1 MGLLSDGSSS
11 GQIPILEEKGISA
24 SASGT
29 TLPSKTLQKTRSVSS
44 QKSLDSPGGG
54 RIMTKTETHKGTS
67 ALLKAV
73 GDEDEQEDGRHRTHG
88 LWSDMLLGLD
98 HRGKRSHG

>member
-1 MGLLSDGSSS
+1 
-11 GQIPILEEKGISA
+11 
-24 SASGT
+24 
-29 TLPSKTLQKTRSVSS
+29 
-44 QKSLDSPGGG
+44 
-54 RIMTKTETHKGTS
+54 MTKTETHKGTS